1 MKPLPI
7 VLIFSGYALI
17 YAAVAAGG
25 KFATEPWAGLFADA
39 YTETGKNTQ
48 GPNYRGTGMSKADY
62 FASTNAPER
71 RAGLMPGPAGPTPIR
86 RRPSYGINLPGK

>member
-39 YTETGKNTQ
+39 YTETFHGQEKAKPVTNLQ
-48 GPNYRGTGMSKADY
+48 GGPALKGMSPNTGRGVRTRGI
-62 FASTNAPER
+62 STPVT
-71 RAGLMPGPAGPTPIR
+71 PGPGR
-86 RRPSYGINLPGK
+86 